1 METIT
6 NIEPLK
12 SKIHQT
18 LKINPEPVSE
28 LAKLGYLFLFV
39 SLLLFGICEYFRVK
53 ENLFMLFF
61 VHYIISMVYMFVLM
75 FNRSYGIRRSWKK
88 ENINKTMILLNLFL
102 ISAFAL
108 NREITVFENSV
119 NWLRVYILLT
129 SAALLSY
136 EYADRLPLWVNN
148 IQHFLLGSAV
158 ALYLYLALY
167 VANYYPVGA
176 IGMIALGIGGHIF
189 VPLALLIASIFLFV
203 HFRKHRINN
212 YSIMAGF
219 LFPVLLAISFMVE
232 WNSRISEMEK
242 ISNQS
247 AMYNETELPV
257 WVNVAESLEN
267 DWISERIL
275 KTDLVYTTAKY
286 DFDEWWFM
294 PQNVSWDEI
303 KKHDPLV
310 YIASLK
316 SKSSLPDDERV
327 KILKSITNGRHQANE
342 RLWSGDNLT
351 TSYII
356 SDIDIYTDLRLAYTE
371 QYLNIRNNSLRGS
384 WWGNTEEGIYTFY
397 LPPGSVVTSLSLWIN
412 GREEKAILTS
422 KQKADKAYKTI
433 VGVERRDPSVV
444 HWQEGNTVTVR
455 VFPCTDKEERKFKI
469 GITSPL
475 QVKDGQ
481 VIYKN
486 ILFDGPDPSNATET
500 RRIRF
505 IGGKPQFD
513 ESGNFEKTAK
523 GDYITENKYDPDF
536 TFSYPV
542 TVLKS
547 NRFTNNGYSYSLADL
562 QPRKN
567 TVEINSL
574 FLDINNSWHKN
585 ELRELRTLVL
595 NHEVYVSLDEELIKL
610 TDSNWSKLTAAMRER
625 NFSLFPYHKLTDI
638 EQSLVVTK
646 GNRLSP
652 HLSDIKESKFA
663 KGVSTFFASGK
674 KVKVFNINGVKST
687 YTASLTELRGLE
699 FCEGDIAALKK
710 ILETKVYPGSVETD
724 NVVALHEAGMIIT
737 RTTDSTSLVP
747 GNAPDHL
754 ARLFAYNDIMRKV
767 SSGYFNDDYVNEAL
781 VDEAATAYIVSPV
794 SSLIVLE
801 TQEDYKRFGIADKG
815 NSLNNAARQ
824 SSGSVPEPHEWV
836 LIIMFVAFA
845 FYLKFRN

>member
-1 METIT
+1 METT
-6 NIEPLK
+6 NDIALPK
-12 SKIHQT
+12 RKTHHT
-18 LKINPEPVSE
+18 LKIRSEPISE
-28 LAKLGYLFLFV
+28 LSQLGYL
-39 SLLLFGICEYFRVK
+39 LLFISLMLYGVCEYFGIK
-53 ENLFMLFF
+53 ENQFMMFF
-61 VHYIISMVYMFVLM
+61 IHYSISIVYMFFLL
-75 FNRSYGIRRSWKK
+75 FNRAYGITRSWKK

-119 NWLRVYILLT
+119 TWLCVYILLT
-129 SAALLSY
+129 SATLLSY
-136 EYADRLPLWVNN
+136 EFAERLPLWVNN
-148 IQHFLLGSAV
+148 IQHFLLGSAI

-167 VANYYPVGA
+167 VINYYPAGA
-176 IGMIALGIGGHIF
+176 IGFIVLGIGGHIF
-189 VPLALLIASIFLFV
+189 APLALLIASIFLFV
-203 HFRKHRINN
+203 HFRKQRINN
-212 YSIMAGF
+212 FSIMAGF
-219 LFPVLLAISFMVE
+219 LFPVLLAISFMLE
-232 WNSRISEMEK
+232 WNSRISDIEG

-247 AMYNETELPV
+247 PLYNETELPV

-275 KTDLVYTTAKY
+275 KTDLVYTTANY
-286 DFDEWWFM
+286 DFGEWGFM
-294 PQNVSWDEI
+294 PRNVSWDEI

-310 YIASLK
+310 YIASLG
-316 SKSSLPDDERV
+316 SKLSLPGKEKV
-327 KILKSITNGRHQANE
+327 KILKSISDGRHQSNE

-351 TSYII
+351 TSYIV
-356 SDIDIYTDLRLAYTE
+356 SDIDIYTGLRLAYTE
-371 QYLNIRNNSLRGS
+371 QYLNIRNNTSKGR

-412 GREEKAILTS
+412 GSEEKAILTS

-455 VFPCTDKEERKFKI
+455 VFPCTDQEERKFKI

-486 ILFDGPDPSNATET
+486 ILFDGPDPSDATET

-513 ESGNFEKTAK
+513 EPGGFKKNAK
-523 GDYITENKYDPDF
+523 GDYIAEKKYDRDF

-542 TVLKS
+542 TDLKP
-547 NRFTNNGYSYSLADL
+547 NRFTNNGYSYSLTDL
-562 QPRKN
+562 QPAKN
-567 TVEINSL
+567 AVEISSL
-574 FLDINNSWHKN
+574 FLDINNSWQKN
-585 ELRELRTLVL
+585 ELKELRTLVL
-595 NHEVYVSLDEELIKL
+595 NHEVYVYLDELRIKL
-610 TDSNWSKLTAAMRER
+610 TDSNWSELTAALRKH
-625 NFSLFPYHKLTDI
+625 NFSLFPYHKLNDI
-638 EQSLVVTK
+638 EHSLVVTK

-663 KGVSTFFASGK
+663 KGISTFFASGK

-699 FCEGDIAALKK
+699 FCEGNIADLKK
-710 ILETKVYPGSVETD
+710 ILETKIYPGSVETD
-724 NVVALHEAGMIIT
+724 NTIALHEAGMKIT
-737 RTTDSTSLVP
+737 RTYDSVSLVP

-767 SSGYFNDDYVNEAL
+767 GSGYFNDDYINEAL
-781 VDEAATAYIVSPV
+781 VDEAATACIVSPV

-801 TQEDYKRFGIADKG
+801 TQEDYKRFGITDKA

-836 LIIMFVAFA
+836 LIMMFVAFA
-845 FYLKFRN
+845 FYMKFRN